1 MFINRI
7 LRRNTAVNTKAN
19 RHFWKIQNKVNRR
32 FVFNNTSYDNN
43 VKSTWTHIQSF
54 HTTKFNQKDNF
65 TPNDDKFNMAPIQE
79 AVKEEEKNKNGFTER
94 ETVRQNP
101 EKERL
106 AEKISK
112 RDLPDLLQNVDTF
125 INIAIVVNIWYMVH
139 EVLFKI

>member
-7 LRRNTAVNTKAN
+7 LRRNTAVTKTT

-32 FVFNNTSYDNN
+32 FVFNNTSYDNG

-54 HTTKFNQKDNF
+54 HTTKFNQTDNF

-79 AVKEEEKNKNGFTER
+79 AVKEEEEKKNGFKER

-112 RDLPDLLQNVDTF
+112 RC
-125 INIAIVVNIWYMVH
+125 I
-139 EVLFKI
+139 FKR